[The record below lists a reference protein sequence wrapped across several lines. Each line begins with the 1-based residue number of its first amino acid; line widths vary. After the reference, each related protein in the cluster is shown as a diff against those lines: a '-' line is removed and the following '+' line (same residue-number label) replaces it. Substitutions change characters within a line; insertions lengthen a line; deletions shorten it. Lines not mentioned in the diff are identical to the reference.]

1 MDDTCCIVKK
11 STAEVLHVLEHLN
24 KIQPLIQFTLELE
37 EDGSLS
43 YLDTHLKRKVNGTV
57 AGQQ

>member
-1 MDDTCCIVKK
+1 MVALSSAPVRSRLWEQYVDDTCCKVMK
-11 STAEVLHVLEHLN
+11 STAEVLLEHFN

-43 YLDTHLKRKVNGTV
+43 
-57 AGQQ
+57 